1 MIQLAHRLVLTELCN
16 GTCPHCF
23 NAEFRKT
30 AEMDADVLLKF
41 WRQSRG
47 NPLISTKRVK
57 FMGGE
62 PTLHPRIVE
71 LMREACLTY
80 GGVDLFTNGSK
91 MLEISQDPLILKYH
105 LMNNFIQY
113 IINGYTFD
121 INKFMDYAPYISKV
135 FLHFVIP
142 YKRQEF
148 YDIIGKMTTCMEL
161 APFVSFVIS
170 PDTQVNLFDDGIQ
183 DNYREN
189 WLEAITTIV
198 PRLIERG
205 IAFNY
210 DHVLPMCFYTQKMLD
225 RLHDIPVYDNNAYI
239 DGIHSLKITCCG
251 DVQMGLI
258 LPNFDI
264 YFCNQTHIK
273 LGSLLDGNGEPKS
286 IEELTEMLQK
296 FSKIKTESVK
306 DLSPKCKV
314 CPVVASCKVGCYYT
328 TLLRSQNEL
337 SNDEL

>member
-1 MIQLAHRLVLTELCN
+1 MIQIAHRIVLTELCN

-30 AEMDADVLLKF
+30 AEMDADILLK
-41 WRQSRG
+41 WWSQHRG
-47 NPLISTKRVK
+47 HHLLTSKRAK
-57 FMGGE
+57 LMGGE
-62 PTLHPRIVE
+62 PTLHPRIIE
-71 LMREACLTY
+71 IMREGCLTY

-105 LMNNFIQY
+105 MMNTVQY

-121 INKFMDYAPYISKV
+121 INKFMEYSPFISNV
-135 FLHFVIP
+135 ILHFVIP

-148 YDIIGKMTTCMEL
+148 YEILGKINKCMDL

-170 PDTQVNLFDDGIQ
+170 PDTQVNLFDDDIQ

-189 WLEAITTIV
+189 WLEAITTVV
-198 PRLIERG
+198 PRLLDRR

-225 RLHDIPVYDNNAYI
+225 RLHDTNVYDHNAQV

-264 YFCNQTHIK
+264 YFCNQTRIK
-273 LGSLLDGNGEPKS
+273 LGSLLDDNGEPKS
-286 IEELTEMLQK
+286 VEALTEMLQK
-296 FSKIKTESVK
+296 YSKIKTESVK
-306 DLSPKCKV
+306 QLSPKCKV

-328 TLLRSQNEL
+328 TLLRSK
-337 SNDEL
+337 DELLHD